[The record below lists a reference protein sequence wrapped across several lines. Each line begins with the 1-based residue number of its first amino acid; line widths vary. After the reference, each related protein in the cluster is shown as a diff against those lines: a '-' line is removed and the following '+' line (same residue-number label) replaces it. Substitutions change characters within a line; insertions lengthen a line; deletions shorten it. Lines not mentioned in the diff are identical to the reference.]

1 VPLDLQT
8 IAAGDELPALTKT
21 PDREALV
28 KYAAGGG
35 DFNPLHFDADFPQAV
50 EIGGNIVHGRLK
62 YAALG
67 ELVWSWLGHAGWIRK
82 ITAQYRG
89 IDRLNETFTCR
100 GTVTEV
106 RDDVDAAGAPVR
118 IAVLDV
124 WTEDAAGQVTTKGVA
139 EVVLARP

>member
-1 VPLDLQT
+1 MTFTV
-8 IAAGDELPALTKT
+8 AAGDELPPLTKT

-28 KYAAGGG
+28 KYAAAGG

-67 ELVWSWLGHAGWIRK
+67 ELVATWLGHEGWVRK

-89 IDRLNETFTCR
+89 IDRLNDTFTCR
-100 GTVTEV
+100 GKVTDV
-106 RDDVDAAGAPVR
+106 RDDVDASGTTVR
-118 IAVLDV
+118 VATLDV
-124 WTEDAAGQVTTKGVA
+124 WTEDKDGKPTTVGIA
-139 EVVLARP
+139 EVVLPATA

>member
-1 VPLDLQT
+1 MTFTV
-8 IAAGDELPALTKT
+8 AVGDELPPLSKT

-35 DFNPLHFDADFPQAV
+35 DFNPLHFDAEFPQAV

-67 ELVWSWLGHAGWIRK
+67 ELVASWLGPEGWVRK

-89 IDRLNETFTCR
+89 IDRLNATFTCR
-100 GTVTEV
+100 GTVTEL
-106 RDDVDAAGAPVR
+106 REDTDAGGAPVR
-118 IAVLDV
+118 VASLDV
-124 WTEDAAGQVTTKGVA
+124 WTEDAEGRKTTTGIA
-139 EVVLARP
+139 EVVLPVG